1 MAIWYEGNLN
11 KSENRHEENG
21 AVYYV
26 RGVRESEG
34 RRYERYAVATH
45 FIERGEDFVEVM
57 RRYVSPLYQERE
69 GRFHVSEQHRG
80 DEGREGGLLGQI
92 SLPLRHP

>member
-34 RRYERYAVATH
+34 RPV
-45 FIERGEDFVEVM
+45 
-57 RRYVSPLYQERE
+57 
-69 GRFHVSEQHRG
+69 
-80 DEGREGGLLGQI
+80 
-92 SLPLRHP
+92 